1 MIRPSIDQTMMD
13 IAKLWARRSTCQ
25 HLNVG
30 AVLAFESRVIATGF
44 NGAPPGM
51 EHCRHDMEVTY
62 LRCTNTNHAEANV
75 LAFAARNGTST
86 EDTTLY
92 TTHSPCKV
100 CAGLL
105 IAAGI
110 TRVVYGDVY
119 QTQGLGVEG
128 LAWLQDAGI
137 EVDKF

>member
-1 MIRPSIDQTMMD
+1 
-13 IAKLWARRSTCQ
+13 
-25 HLNVG
+25 
-30 AVLAFESRVIATGF
+30 
-44 NGAPPGM
+44 
-51 EHCRHDMEVTY
+51 MEVTY

-128 LAWLQDAGI
+128 LAWLKDAGI